1 MNKKILAVIISS
13 AFFVGCATTSGN
25 KNTADEKAEIPTALT
40 ELKNGVSIHFAN
52 NSSQID
58 PQYQPYLVAAAKGLS
73 ERPDIKLKIDG
84 HTDGSG
90 TKAINQ
96 KLSLARANS
105 VATVLVAEHGV
116 NSDQLA
122 TEGFG
127 STQPIASNSTA
138 EGRATNRR
146 ATVTLVTP

>member
-1 MNKKILAVIISS
+1 MNKKILAVIVSS

-25 KNTADEKAEIPTALT
+25 KNTTDEKAEVQNALT
-40 ELKNGVSIHFAN
+40 ELKSGVSIHFAN

-58 PQYQPYLVAAAKGLS
+58 PQYQPYLLAAAKGLAQS
-73 ERPDIKLKIDG
+73 PDFKLKIDG

-90 TKAINQ
+90 TKAVNQ

-105 VATVLVAEHGV
+105 VATVLVAEHSV
-116 NSDQLA
+116 NSDQLV

-127 STQPIASNSTA
+127 STQPLASNSTA

-146 ATVTLVTP
+146 ATVTLITP

>member
-1 MNKKILAVIISS
+1 MIYLVFSY
-13 AFFVGCATTSGN
+13 TTSGN
-25 KNTADEKAEIPTALT
+25 KNTTDEKAEVQNALT

-58 PQYQPYLVAAAKGLS
+58 PQYQPYLLSAAKGLAQS
-73 ERPDIKLKIDG
+73 QDFKLKIDG

-90 TKAINQ
+90 TKAVNQ

-105 VATVLVAEHGV
+105 VATVLVAEYGV
-116 NSDQLA
+116 NSDQLI

-127 STQPIASNSTA
+127 SAQPIASNSTA